1 MHYRVGGL
9 SLSIQPLEPFLID
22 VHDDK
27 IERVGNE
34 IHFDQGDLPNEFEI
48 WVFSL

>member
-9 SLSIQPLEPFLID
+9 SLSIQPLEPFLENID
-22 VHDDK
+22 KV
-27 IERVGNE
+27 ERVGNE
-34 IHFDQGDLPNEFEI
+34 IDFIPEDLPNDFEV

>member
-9 SLSIQPLEPFLID
+9 SLSIQPLDPFLSNT
-22 VHDDK
+22 DK
-27 IERVGNE
+27 VEKVGNE
-34 IHFDQGDLPNEFEI
+34 IDFEQDDLPNDLEL